1 MVLAGLV
8 GLALVEQNV
17 IDLLGRDHFRLVC
30 LFVENG
36 EVEGV
41 VFVKD
46 GDFSMSVLA
55 DDYLGVV
62 QGIGGTI
69 GLDLIDHIFELD
81 GEILGDGAR
90 LLPGED
96 LVEILGS
103 QQGAMGIQGTARLD
117 CKAAVEVCNE
127 FG

>member
-1 MVLAGLV
+1 MS
-8 GLALVEQNV
+8 LALVEQNV
-17 IDLLGRDHFRLVC
+17 IDLLGRDHFRLAC

-81 GEILGDGAR
+81 GEILGD
-90 LLPGED
+90 
-96 LVEILGS
+96 
-103 QQGAMGIQGTARLD
+103 
-117 CKAAVEVCNE
+117 
-127 FG
+127 